1 MEIIF
6 IGILF
11 MIGVY
16 VAPFVIGAVLLVC
29 SIVVALI
36 ASLFGRKR

>member
-1 MEIIF
+1 MEIIG

-16 VAPFVIGAVLLVC
+16 LAP
-29 SIVVALI
+29 IVFGLAVALI
-36 ASLFGRKR
+36 AGILNLLFGRK